1 MVIPERSRVVL
12 VSGEVM
18 APQALVYV
26 PGDDPEDYVARV
38 GGYTERANESTFMV
52 RRRNGEVV
60 QGDLAGTSRPVEI
73 REGDEIVV
81 FPRVPVKNLQVA
93 ATLAEILFRMAAITS
108 TVLRL
113 N

>member
-1 MVIPERSRVVL
+1 M
-12 VSGEVM
+12 
-18 APQALVYV
+18 
-26 PGDDPEDYVARV
+26 DP
-38 GGYTERANESTFMV
+38 
-52 RRRNGEVV
+52 
-60 QGDLAGTSRPVEI
+60 
-73 REGDEIVV
+73 GDEIVV

>member
-1 MVIPERSRVVL
+1 MVL

-18 APQALVYV
+18 APQALVHV

-38 GGYTERANESTFMV
+38 GGYTDRADEGKLLI

-60 QGDLAGTSRPVEI
+60 QGSLEDGESSVEV
-73 REGDEIVV
+73 REGDELVI
-81 FPRVPVKNLQVA
+81 FPKVPVKNLQVA
-93 ATLAEILFRMAAITS
+93 ATISEILFRLAAITS

>member
-26 PGDDPEDYVARV
+26 AGDGPEDYVARV
-38 GGYTERANESTFMV
+38 GGYTDRADESKVMI
-52 RRRNGEVV
+52 RRRNGEVT
-60 QGDLAGTSRPVEI
+60 QGQLKEGDTDLEV
-73 REGDEIVV
+73 REGDELII
-81 FPRVPVKNLQVA
+81 FPKVPVKNLQVA
-93 ATLAEILFRMAAITS
+93 ATISEILFRLAAITS